1 MPARRVLLAPFIGA
15 RSLAIRLLAVFML
28 AFPATAH
35 AGASCYITSSP
46 TLNFGTV
53 NLLSGGPYWASGTS
67 TFTCTGIGTAT
78 TIYFC
83 HGIGAGNGYGSTT
96 SVRTISS
103 STNKANIKLYV
114 NAAGGTEIGNVAST
128 MAGPYTLSLGANYSN
143 VSTTVPTAVELLTP
157 QTVPNNTYTANFPN
171 GDDAFYY
178 TQSSAS
184 TCSGVLSSQYTS
196 TNGDLVVTAVIPGT
210 CAVTTTSLSF
220 GTLYF
225 LNAQATAQATVGVTC
240 TSSTSVTVSLDN
252 GLYGGSP
259 TARKMVSG
267 SNSITYGI
275 YQDSGGT
282 TAWGNSGNTVTKT
295 VGTTQVNI
303 TAYGVVPI
311 QTTPPLGSYADTVYV
326 TISY

>member
-1 MPARRVLLAPFIGA
+1 M
-15 RSLAIRLLAVFML
+15 
-28 AFPATAH
+28 
-35 AGASCYITSSP
+35 
-46 TLNFGTV
+46 
-53 NLLSGGPYWASGTS
+53 
-67 TFTCTGIGTAT
+67 
-78 TIYFC
+78 
-83 HGIGAGNGYGSTT
+83 
-96 SVRTISS
+96 
-103 STNKANIKLYV
+103 
-114 NAAGGTEIGNVAST
+114 
-128 MAGPYTLSLGANYSN
+128 
-143 VSTTVPTAVELLTP
+143 
-157 QTVPNNTYTANFPN
+157 
-171 GDDAFYY
+171 
-178 TQSSAS
+178 
-184 TCSGVLSSQYTS
+184 
-196 TNGDLVVTAVIPGT
+196 
-210 CAVTTTSLSF
+210 
-220 GTLYF
+220 
-225 LNAQATAQATVGVTC
+225 GVTC